1 MNFTPAMSSA
11 GVLEDATRC
20 TLLSTLTIVQYNDY
34 VAIAYTSFQAA
45 VMILFVTE
53 CDCDGI

>member
-1 MNFTPAMSSA
+1 MSSA
-11 GVLEDATRC
+11 GVLEDAKRC
-20 TLLSTLTIVQYNDY
+20 TLLSTLAIVQYNDY